1 MKIVQSKNLVNLF
14 FVFILIYL
22 IYHLFNGR
30 YTIQN
35 YFISKFE
42 KEMFE
47 KLNQQLKQDI
57 SDINMDLNAL
67 YYEKDDFID
76 EIIKRNNFFLNETE
90 IVLKLD

>member
-1 MKIVQSKNLVNLF
+1 
-14 FVFILIYL
+14 
-22 IYHLFNGR
+22 
-30 YTIQN
+30 
-35 YFISKFE
+35 
-42 KEMFE
+42 MFE